1 MKHSI
6 GKTIAALRK
15 EKMWTQVELAE
26 KLNVS
31 DKTVSKW
38 ESEAGMP
45 EISQLPVM
53 AELFGV
59 SIDYLMTGKE
69 QEKEIVTMSKA
80 ELCAKTDDVSLAE
93 EVKDL
98 TKDENNKNVV
108 DYILEYQSL
117 NVFKKLCESDANFIK
132 RFKIVDAITLATLS
146 NSLYLLCGKTFSI
159 NESYRFTF
167 ENEDEIKSL
176 LPLEDKE
183 YFRDYQAQSICLL
196 PREFFTLLA
205 TDKRIGEN
213 TLNKLLSNQNGRE
226 CVWYHAFP
234 YMIDEAYK
242 HGNRQILNRLLDISK
257 ENNSIAYDKIKPTYD
272 SYDRKYD
279 YTLNY
284 FFIAY
289 GYGNSGYGLV
299 RILESTIKE
308 SLSRGDWDIVDELN
322 DINVNVDNFVRSNFG
337 RVSESFT
344 KSKCYVA
351 DDDEIRVA
359 KLKFDKSIPENK
371 IAVQSAIHNGI
382 ISIKELLSIN
392 DLETIKTA
400 LYEYP
405 LHIFEMLYRLYEKK
419 QWRKIF
425 EIAVDNEDNRL
436 ADAVWKLKTD
446 EIESAILRYWTE
458 NRLTK
463 TNTAWV
469 NDINQDELYS
479 STKEPWVN
487 GVRGNRNQQTLTEVE
502 NYLSEVRTRIIDEIS
517 DLNNRN
523 EIITDL
529 TKEFFMS
536 ELEKGNADI
545 VVIKLCVRLEAIL
558 KYDYHYEGDFSEML
572 DQYCSRFTAY
582 DDECSTDDLHTAT
595 ILNNLRKQRN
605 NLVHAMKKGNKF
617 NVAELKECIE
627 YICSL

>member
-80 ELCAKTDDVSLAE
+80 ELCAKTDDMSLAE
-93 EVKDL
+93 EVKNL

-117 NVFKKLCESDANFIK
+117 NVFKKLCESDTNFIK

-226 CVWYHAFP
+226 CEIYAI
-234 YMIDEAYK
+234 IDT
-242 HGNRQILNRLLDISK
+242 GNRLRDSLTGRPVHVITGEIAEKLGCTDFSSKRVITYQSIGKENGTMPILMLDCLCCQCEKEEKWVEKPLVAVSERQKLSNVYDMILN
-257 ENNSIAYDKIKPTYD
+257 P
-272 SYDRKYD
+272 
-279 YTLNY
+279 
-284 FFIAY
+284 
-289 GYGNSGYGLV
+289 
-299 RILESTIKE
+299 
-308 SLSRGDWDIVDELN
+308 
-322 DINVNVDNFVRSNFG
+322 
-337 RVSESFT
+337 
-344 KSKCYVA
+344 
-351 DDDEIRVA
+351 
-359 KLKFDKSIPENK
+359 
-371 IAVQSAIHNGI
+371 
-382 ISIKELLSIN
+382 
-392 DLETIKTA
+392 
-400 LYEYP
+400 
-405 LHIFEMLYRLYEKK
+405 
-419 QWRKIF
+419 
-425 EIAVDNEDNRL
+425 
-436 ADAVWKLKTD
+436 
-446 EIESAILRYWTE
+446 
-458 NRLTK
+458 
-463 TNTAWV
+463 
-469 NDINQDELYS
+469 
-479 STKEPWVN
+479 
-487 GVRGNRNQQTLTEVE
+487 
-502 NYLSEVRTRIIDEIS
+502 
-517 DLNNRN
+517 
-523 EIITDL
+523 
-529 TKEFFMS
+529 
-536 ELEKGNADI
+536 
-545 VVIKLCVRLEAIL
+545 
-558 KYDYHYEGDFSEML
+558 
-572 DQYCSRFTAY
+572 
-582 DDECSTDDLHTAT
+582 DDL
-595 ILNNLRKQRN
+595 
-605 NLVHAMKKGNKF
+605 
-617 NVAELKECIE
+617 
-627 YICSL
+627 